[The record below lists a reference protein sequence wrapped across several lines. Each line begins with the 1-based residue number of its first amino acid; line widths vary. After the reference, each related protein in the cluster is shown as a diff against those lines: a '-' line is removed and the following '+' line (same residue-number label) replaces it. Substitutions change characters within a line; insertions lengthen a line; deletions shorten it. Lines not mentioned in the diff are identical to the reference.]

1 MTLALRAGEE
11 RSMRRARSARIV
23 PFVLVLL
30 LFAPAAAQGA
40 RRRSQFVVIPF
51 PRGGEAAVG
60 LTNGPLLIRSVTLE
74 NRPAVEDVR
83 GARRD
88 RRDTTLMRWVFH
100 VANAGRHDWHARIQ
114 VTVLDSRGR
123 RLAYNKR
130 HGEIDARDF
139 HDRITVFTRIRTLA
153 YPRADRVRIRADSYS
168 D

>member
-1 MTLALRAGEE
+1 
-11 RSMRRARSARIV
+11 MRRARAARFV

-30 LFAPAAAQGA
+30 LFAPAAAPGA
-40 RRRSQFVVIPF
+40 APRRSQSVVIPF
-51 PRGGEAAVG
+51 PRGGDAAVG

-74 NRPAVEDVR
+74 NRPDVGDVR

-88 RRDTTLMRWVFH
+88 RRDTTLLRWVFH
-100 VANAGRHDWHARIQ
+100 VANAGRRDWHARIQ

-130 HGEIDARDF
+130 HGEVDARDF

-153 YPRADRVRIRADSYS
+153 YPRADRVRIRADFYP